1 MLKRILTLI
10 VAGLFAANFAAASVI
25 LFGTYTWTGTEL
37 GESNRLNRIAPASTF
52 SAPKS
57 YPGSLASAG
66 GGYTI
71 VGVLGFSTVAWLDID
86 VTSTSTCCQ
95 SFVAAYLDSYD
106 PLALATN
113 YLGDGG
119 ESPSTTFGPEHFQV
133 IVPAGHSLVLV
144 GQTVNS
150 RTLAL
155 GNNFSFVVDQVPE
168 PATVSLAAGGLLP
181 LLLAARRRK
190 A

>member
-1 MLKRILTLI
+1 MFKRMLILI
-10 VAGLFAANFAAASVI
+10 MAGLLAANFATASVI
-25 LFGTYTWTGTEL
+25 LSGTYTWTGTEL
-37 GESNRLNRIAPASTF
+37 GEGNRLNRNSIASTF

-71 VGVLGFSTVAWLDID
+71 VGVLGFGMEGWLDID
-86 VTSTSTCCQ
+86 ITTTAACCQ
-95 SFVAAYLDSYD
+95 SFVAAYLDSFD

-119 ESPSTTFGPEHFQV
+119 SSPIPATPEHFQV

-144 GQTVNS
+144 GQTVTS
-150 RTLAL
+150 LANAQ
-155 GNNFSFVVDQVPE
+155 GTNFSFVVDQVPE
-168 PATVSLAAGGLLP
+168 PATISLAAGGLLL